1 MQGSPPITVT
11 DLRIGP
17 GRVDGQAGGAHGDHR
32 VTIRVAPLEPGAWE
46 RVVAALVADPALV
59 AAILDG
65 DLPAGLVAAMGQ
77 PALEPSPGELRWEC
91 GCGRPREHC
100 AHVQAVWRAVLD
112 ALERQPAL
120 VLALRGRDAVS
131 LAADAS
137 SLAALARRDQDLGVD
152 AAAAYE
158 RTAGGLPPLPDIR
171 TPDVAS
177 RPDSWLEPDILPQRL
192 LDQAA
197 DAASRALDI
206 LREAG
211 DGCLDLDLRTDVA
224 RIGAAFAS
232 PWDVSHLAWRAGMS
246 PVELGRLIQA
256 WKAGATGDRAPAGPA
271 RQPPSGGTAANS
283 EIGPAL
289 EQMSLFDTP
298 DQD

>member
-1 MQGSPPITVT
+1 MVT

-17 GRVDGQAGGAHGDHR
+17 GKVEGRAAEAQGGHR
-32 VTIRVAPLEPGAWE
+32 VIIRVAPPEPGVWE
-46 RVVAALVADPALV
+46 RVVGALVADPALA

-65 DLPAGLVAAMGQ
+65 DLPAALVAAVGQ
-77 PALEPSPGELRWEC
+77 PALDPPPEALRWEC
-91 GCGRPREHC
+91 GCGHPDERC
-100 AHVQAVWRAVLD
+100 AHVRDVWSAVRD
-112 ALERQPAL
+112 ALGRQPAL

-152 AAAAYE
+152 AAAVYE
-158 RTAGGLPPLPDIR
+158 RTAGGLPPLPDIP

-211 DGCLDLDLRTDVA
+211 DGCLDLDRRTDVA

-256 WKAGATGDRAPAGPA
+256 WRAGATGDRSPEGPA
-271 RQPPSGGTAANS
+271 PQPHAGTPATP
-283 EIGPAL
+283 ETGPAL
-289 EQMSLFDTP
+289 EQMSLFDAP
-298 DQD
+298 DGD

>member
-17 GRVDGQAGGAHGDHR
+17 GKVEGTAAGAQGGHR
-32 VTIRVAPLEPGAWE
+32 VIIRVAPPEPGAWE

-65 DLPAGLVAAMGQ
+65 DLPEALVAAMGQ
-77 PALEPSPGELRWEC
+77 PALEPSPADLRWEC
-91 GCGRPREHC
+91 GCGHSHERC
-100 AHVQAVWRAVLD
+100 AHVRAVWLAVED
-112 ALERQPAL
+112 ALRPQPAL

-131 LAADAS
+131 LSADAS

-158 RTAGGLPPLPDIR
+158 RTAGGLPPLPDIQ

-256 WKAGATGDRAPAGPA
+256 WRAGGTGDRTPEGPA
-271 RQPPSGGTAANS
+271 RQPPAGTAPAP

-289 EQMSLFDTP
+289 EQMSLFDAP
-298 DQD
+298 DRD

>member
-17 GRVDGQAGGAHGDHR
+17 GNVEGRAADAQGDHR
-32 VTIRVAPLEPGAWE
+32 VLIRVAPPEPGAWE

-65 DLPAGLVAAMGQ
+65 DLPAALVAAMGQ
-77 PALEPSPGELRWEC
+77 PALEPSSGDLRWDC
-91 GCGRPREHC
+91 GCGRAHERC
-100 AHVQAVWRAVLD
+100 AHVQAVWRAVED
-112 ALERQPAL
+112 ALGPQPAL

-137 SLAALARRDQDLGVD
+137 ILAALARRDEDLGVD

-158 RTAGGLPPLPDIR
+158 RTAGGLPPLPDIQ

-206 LREAG
+206 LRGAG
-211 DGCLDLDLRTDVA
+211 DGCLDLDLRIDVA

-246 PVELGRLIQA
+246 PVELGQLIQA
-256 WKAGATGDRAPAGPA
+256 WRVGGPGDRAPAGPA
-271 RQPPSGGTAANS
+271 RRPHAGTAVTS
-283 EIGPAL
+283 DIGPAL
-289 EQMSLFDTP
+289 EQMSLFDAP
-298 DQD
+298 DAD